1 MLELARVLGVGHVG
15 DVLNQQRGGV
25 VLDGVLIKPKNDT
38 ATRCR
43 HQLADMLPSD
53 VAHTHTHTHALVVS
67 FALCLVYRVSS
78 KGSWTLKGC
87 CARE

>member
-53 VAHTHTHTHALVVS
+53 VAHTHTHTHTLS
-67 FALCLVYRVSS
+67 LWLCLLPCVSYIVYRPRAH
-78 KGSWTLKGC
+78 GP
-87 CARE
+87 